1 LRASRARTTT
11 VRAARL
17 PLKINGTIAVF
28 DEPIW
33 FDQRRGDLR
42 SAEGQAHSAR
52 WPLPGDHIDLGAYPD

>member
-33 FDQRRGDLR
+33 FD
-42 SAEGQAHSAR
+42 
-52 WPLPGDHIDLGAYPD
+52 